1 MLDAVLRCNCLLRF
15 NKFLLYFG
23 YSVAAARDV
32 KVGVFCKTLSDFAL
46 EYRTTRDRVVHQ
58 RQKKATQRQRN
69 MTRGKMIV
77 EVSRAMCYVVDVSC
91 RRWSGVA
98 VVRSIDV
105 AVTDVSD
112 AVLLS
117 VTDGELCQEV
127 ISTATRWSVGRCGG
141 WRCVGE
147 VSAPVNWCVT

>member
-1 MLDAVLRCNCLLRF
+1 MPRF

-23 YSVAAARDV
+23 YSAAAARDV

-77 EVSRAMCYVVDVSC
+77 EVSRAMCRVVGFMWLMLAV
-91 RRWSGVA
+91 GVEVVWQLCA
-98 VVRSIDV
+98 VQ
-105 AVTDVSD
+105 T
-112 AVLLS
+112 
-117 VTDGELCQEV
+117 
-127 ISTATRWSVGRCGG
+127 
-141 WRCVGE
+141 
-147 VSAPVNWCVT
+147 